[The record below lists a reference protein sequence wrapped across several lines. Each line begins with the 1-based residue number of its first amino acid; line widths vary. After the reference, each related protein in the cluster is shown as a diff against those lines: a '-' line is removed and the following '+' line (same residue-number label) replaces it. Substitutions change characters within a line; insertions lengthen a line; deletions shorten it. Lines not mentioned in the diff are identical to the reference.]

1 MPRNNVAA
9 LRHSPTLRESAMVAM
24 VVIKC
29 PETDR
34 EITTGIFIDLL
45 RVHRLIGDAVLR
57 CPHCD
62 QEHRWSM
69 RDAYLSLKVK
79 PTNRPKRR

>member
-1 MPRNNVAA
+1 
-9 LRHSPTLRESAMVAM
+9 MVAM

-34 EITTGIFIDLL
+34 EIPTGIFTDLL
-45 RVHRLIGDAVLR
+45 RVHRLVGDAVLR
-57 CPHCD
+57 CPHCE

-79 PTNRPKRR
+79 PTNRPKRS

>member
-1 MPRNNVAA
+1 
-9 LRHSPTLRESAMVAM
+9 MVTM

-34 EITTGIFIDLL
+34 EIPTGIVTDLA
-45 RVHRLIGDAVLR
+45 RVHRLAGYAVLL

-69 RDAYLSLKVK
+69 SDAYLSLTLTLT
-79 PTNRPKRR
+79 PTNKPKRG

>member
-1 MPRNNVAA
+1 
-9 LRHSPTLRESAMVAM
+9 MVAM

-34 EITTGIFIDLL
+34 EIPTGIVTDLA
-45 RVHRLIGDAVLR
+45 RFDRLGEGYATLQ

-62 QEHRWSM
+62 QHHRWSK
-69 RDAYLSLKVK
+69 RDAYMAITFK
-79 PTNRPKRR
+79 PTNKPKRR

>member
-1 MPRNNVAA
+1 MA
-9 LRHSPTLRESAMVAM
+9 TM

-34 EITTGIFIDLL
+34 EIATGIITDVKRFS
-45 RVHRLIGDAVLR
+45 RLGDGHAATH

-62 QEHRWSM
+62 QQHHWSR
-69 RDAYLSLKVK
+69 RDAFLSVTFKAA
-79 PTNRPKRR
+79 KRK

>member
-1 MPRNNVAA
+1 MA
-9 LRHSPTLRESAMVAM
+9 TM

-34 EITTGIFIDLL
+34 EIPTGIVTDLA
-45 RVHRLIGDAVLR
+45 RVHRLVGDAVLR
-57 CPHCD
+57 CPYCG

-69 RDAYLSLKVK
+69 RDAYFALNGK
-79 PTNRPKRR
+79 PANGPKRG

>member
-1 MPRNNVAA
+1 
-9 LRHSPTLRESAMVAM
+9 MVAM

-34 EITTGIFIDLL
+34 EIPTGIVTDLA
-45 RVHRLIGDAVLR
+45 RVNRLLGYAVLL

-62 QEHRWSM
+62 REHRWSM
-69 RDAYLSLKVK
+69 RDAYLSLR
-79 PTNRPKRR
+79 PTGQSGSD